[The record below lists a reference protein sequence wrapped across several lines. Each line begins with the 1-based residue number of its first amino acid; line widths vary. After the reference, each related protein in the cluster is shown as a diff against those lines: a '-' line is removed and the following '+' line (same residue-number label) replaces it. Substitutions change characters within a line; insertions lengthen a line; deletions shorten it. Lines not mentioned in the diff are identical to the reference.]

1 MLSERGR
8 RALLGIIENIEAAQ
22 DFTTDLSFEE
32 FEGNRLRLYGVT
44 RCLEIVSE
52 ASRRVGEETRT
63 RGTPTSPG
71 VGLQI
76 QETSTGIDTSVS
88 RQGSYGEPYTSRCR
102 AFSLFVRTNCESAS
116 DFRGNLPSSFLLSL
130 IDQ

>member
-44 RCLEIVSE
+44 RCLEIISE
-52 ASRRVGEETRT
+52 ASRRVDEETRT
-63 RGTPTSPG
+63 RNAHIPWRQIADSGNVYRHRYERVSARPLWGTVHEPLPG
-71 VGLQI
+71 LLVVCQNELRVG
-76 QETSTGIDTSVS
+76 E
-88 RQGSYGEPYTSRCR
+88 
-102 AFSLFVRTNCESAS
+102 
-116 DFRGNLPSSFLLSL
+116 
-130 IDQ
+130 